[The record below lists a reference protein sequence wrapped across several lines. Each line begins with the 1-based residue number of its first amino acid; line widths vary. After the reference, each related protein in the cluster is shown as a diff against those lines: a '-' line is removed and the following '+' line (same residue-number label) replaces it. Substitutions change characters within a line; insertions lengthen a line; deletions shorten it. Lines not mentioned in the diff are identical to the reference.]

1 MVKAVKQSDTK
12 RVVAWGTGF
21 VGMMV
26 IGEIVK
32 HPLFELVGVGVSSP
46 EKVGRDVGGICA
58 LG

>member
-1 MVKAVKQSDTK
+1 MVKGVKDSETK

-21 VGMMV
+21 VGSMV
-26 IGEIVK
+26 IDEIVK